1 MKTYQVLASYTTY
14 CTVFIDAETQDEAYD
29 KATEM
34 DGGDFKQD
42 GYGDWNIDQVMEF
55 EPCKPA

>member
-14 CTVFIDAETQDEAYD
+14 CTVFIDAENEDEAHEV
-29 KATEM
+29 ATQM

-55 EPCKPA
+55 ELCKQE